1 MKCLLGTD
9 DWEVIYLTVCVPL
22 VHLNIDGQSIPE
34 VVPSERSLSASF
46 DTVEADVPDEL
57 VARYLAANKEFEEVQ
72 HELSNI
78 LGDDARDAICR

>member
-9 DWEVIYLTVCVPL
+9 DWEVIDLTIT
-22 VHLNIDGQSIPE
+22 IDPSAPSILS
-34 VVPSERSLSASF
+34 VAGERSLSASF

-78 LGDDARDAICR
+78 LGDDAWDAICR